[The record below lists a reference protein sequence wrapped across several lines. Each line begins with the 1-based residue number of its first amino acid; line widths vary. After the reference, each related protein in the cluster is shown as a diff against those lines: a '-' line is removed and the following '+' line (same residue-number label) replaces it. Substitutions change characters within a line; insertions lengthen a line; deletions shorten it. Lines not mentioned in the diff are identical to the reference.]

1 MWRCLRL
8 MVWSKMLKGWITVE
22 LSNGIEVHDFHV
34 STSYVQN
41 YSMGGQLIL
50 ITLNNLF
57 QWKALSNLWTT
68 GPWTETVNA
77 KLTKGHLLVVQ
88 LCSILFWNIVDLK
101 LRCLQSDMKLLV
113 IVLNS
118 FILQKKMVK
127 IISIN
132 KMNKLFLSSIILLYN
147 YSQEAK
153 RNHDFKNQQLSNFFS
168 TQVQMSNFS
177 KSRPINLI

>member
-1 MWRCLRL
+1 MVELYRDFSLISSLQGEISQSSSKQVKQLWRCVKL
-8 MVWSKMLKGWITVE
+8 MVWSKLLKGWITVE
-22 LSNGIEVHDFHV
+22 LSNSIEVDDFHV
-34 STSYVQN
+34 STLYVQD
-41 YSMGGQLIL
+41 YSMDGQLIL
-50 ITLNNLF
+50 TTLNNLF

-118 FILQKKMVK
+118 FILQKKIVK

-132 KMNKLFLSSIILLYN
+132 KMK
-147 YSQEAK
+147 Q
-153 RNHDFKNQQLSNFFS
+153 
-168 TQVQMSNFS
+168 T
-177 KSRPINLI
+177 RPFQ